1 MSSFQGGKHLT
12 AAARDKQVN
21 PGDTLVRHLA
31 ENPAFEGVGYATAAK
46 LWEAFGQ
53 GLYSVLGNGDVRRL
67 TTVLGAERAEVLA
80 RAWKE
85 KLAEGDVVVWLDE
98 HGFDPRLAKKIVRL
112 WGEGAAAK
120 LRASPYILMALA
132 DWSVVDAAGRLVGVS
147 ADSAQRLVAAV
158 EAALYGRLERHHTWT
173 ARAELVSEVRRL
185 LKCSAADAERAIEL
199 AVLERAA
206 IAVGQGFQAAGAHI
220 MERYVADRIQAM
232 LEQPAMGDLIARD
245 VSTSE
250 LAAWLDQA
258 GEDLGV
264 SLLDTEQREAVR
276 IGVQERCGIVCGG
289 AGVGKTTVLRAVAQA
304 CAAFG
309 RTVHM
314 MALAGRAAVRIRE
327 ATGWPATTIAAF
339 LKAVEAKSVSL
350 GPESLVVVDEA
361 SMLDL
366 PTAYRVL
373 RCIPEGC
380 RLLLVGDPGQLPPIG
395 FGLVLHG
402 LVDRTEIPA
411 VELTRVYRQTEATGI
426 PAIAA
431 AVRTG
436 RLPVLPDF
444 VGQHRHGVA
453 LVCSAKASTD
463 DIVDIVAGLGGF
475 SDDLRILCAVKAG
488 PVGTEALNQRFHD
501 IFAVGRRR
509 HPAKHF
515 AEGEPVMFLRN
526 DYRLDLRNGSLGR
539 VAGID
544 GAVLRVEFDG
554 VTHELSGLALEDL
567 TLAYAVTVHKAQ
579 GSSFRRVVFP
589 VQATRLLDRSLVY
602 TAITRATDLAVVV
615 GDADLLRQ
623 ALERTSHADRRE
635 TALCQMFQM
644 TTLEGMWAE

>member
-1 MSSFQGGKHLT
+1 MAKPAGKGKYV
-12 AAARDKQVN
+12 AALA
-21 PGDTLVRHLA
+21 GATIVRHLA
-31 ENPAFEGVGYATAAK
+31 EDPAFEGIGYATAAK

-53 GLYSVLGNGDVRRL
+53 SLYSILGNGDVRRL
-67 TTVLGAERAEVLA
+67 TRVLGAERAEVLA
-80 RAWKE
+80 QAWRE

-98 HGFDPRLAKKIVRL
+98 HGFEARLAKKIIRL
-112 WGEGAAAK
+112 WGESAAVK
-120 LRASPYILMALA
+120 LRTSPYAMMALA
-132 DWSVVDAAGRLVGVS
+132 NWAVVDRAGRQIGILPD
-147 ADSAQRLVAAV
+147 APQRLVAGV

-173 ARAELVSEVRRL
+173 GHAELVREVRRL
-185 LKCSAADAERAIEL
+185 LKCAAAEAERAIQL
-199 AVLERAA
+199 AVQDRAA
-206 IAVGQGFQAAGAHI
+206 IAVGDGFQAAGAHM
-220 MERYVADRIQAM
+220 MERYVADRIRTM
-232 LEQPAMGDLIARD
+232 LEQPIMGDLIARYVSKDELD
-245 VSTSE
+245 V
-250 LAAWLDQA
+250 WLDHA
-258 GEDLGV
+258 AEDLGV
-264 SLLDTEQREAVR
+264 PLDTEQRAAVR
-276 IGVQERCGIVCGG
+276 IAVRERCGIVRGG
-289 AGVGKTTVLRAVAQA
+289 AGVGKTTVLRAVAHA
-304 CAAFG
+304 CTAFG
-309 RTVHM
+309 RTTHM

-339 LKAVEAKSVSL
+339 LKAVEAKSISL

-366 PTAYRVL
+366 PTAYRIL
-373 RCIPEGC
+373 RCLPDGC

-395 FGLVLHG
+395 FGLVLHA
-402 LVDRTEIPA
+402 LVERSEIPA
-411 VELTRVYRQTEATGI
+411 VELTSVYRQTEATGI

-431 AVRTG
+431 AVRAG
-436 RLPVLPDF
+436 RLPPLPRSA
-444 VGQHRHGVA
+444 GQHCQGVA
-453 LVCSAKASTD
+453 LVGAEKVSTD

-475 SDDLRILCAVKAG
+475 SDDFRILCAVKAG

-509 HPAKHF
+509 HPTKHF

-544 GAVLRVEFDG
+544 GMAVQVDFDG

-602 TAITRATDLAVVV
+602 TAITRARDLAVLV
-615 GDADLLRQ
+615 GDAGVLRQ
-623 ALERTSHADRRE
+623 ALENTSHADRRE
-635 TALCQMFQM
+635 TALCQMFQ
-644 TTLEGMWAE
+644 